1 MKKIIVDVDWSGKNF
16 SAGFGMEGVG
26 AVMATA
32 STYPDIRI
40 KFAEALKEHVEVML
54 EDGDELPGWM
64 VAGDYELE
72 FRLTT
77 AALLQS
83 LGADVSLSAVSR
95 ATGINQRLLSHYANG
110 IKVPREQ
117 QRMRII
123 DGLHSIGR
131 RLMAV

>member
-1 MKKIIVDVDWSGKNF
+1 MEKIIVNVDWCEKNF
-16 SAGFGMEGVG
+16 SAGFGMEGFG
-26 AVMATA
+26 AVLVTA
-32 STYPDIRI
+32 STYADIRTE
-40 KFAEALKEHVEVML
+40 FAEALKEHVEVML
-54 EDGDELPGWM
+54 EDGDELPAWM
-64 VAGDYELE
+64 AAGDYELE

-83 LGADVSLSAVSR
+83 FQPDVPLSAVSR

-110 IKVPREQ
+110 LKVPREQ